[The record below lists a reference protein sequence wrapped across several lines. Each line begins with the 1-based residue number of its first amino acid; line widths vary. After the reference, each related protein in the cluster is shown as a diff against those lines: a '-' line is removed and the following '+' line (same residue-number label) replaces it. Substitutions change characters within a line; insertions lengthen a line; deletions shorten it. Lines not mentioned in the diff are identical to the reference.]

1 MKGTAHR
8 AIFFPTENVRGR
20 EWLQILSSENS
31 TEASLF
37 HKGKK
42 NHRRL
47 ILLYKNIIAS
57 AEGDLI
63 LLSKEAA
70 TCLKSRG

>member
-1 MKGTAHR
+1 MKGTALR
-8 AIFFPTENVRGR
+8 LFFPAENIRGR

-37 HKGKK
+37 QKGKS
-42 NHRRL
+42 HRRV
-47 ILLYKNIIAS
+47 ILLYKSIFAS

-70 TCLKSRG
+70 TCLKSSG